1 MRRLSLM
8 SVLVLVVA
16 ACGEASDTEAGDGP
30 SGRLADVGVSE
41 VESGTHDGQVERQD
55 VAVTVGDMS
64 AERVEDAA
72 LEDITGEGPEDVEL
86 SPDTQGDAS
95 VLADSVES
103 EQTDATQLD
112 AELGD
117 DGVDSASDSQADG
130 AVDDD
135 AASSTDALAPADIA
149 NADALADVLEAGED
163 VEDASEGVSDSSTPM
178 DSDVD
183 DASLGEDVD
192 SQESS
197 DTSTSDENS
206 DAEDATLIDAV
217 DAATPKPLYL
227 LSVNNSQKTLEKIDV
242 ATGQGTDVCD
252 LPPSSNYPSLTF
264 SRDNILFAS
273 RQGQY
278 LDAID
283 PCTCEVTPVGS
294 YNGFTGV
301 NGITSDFGLNL
312 FGVSH
317 IQDVLITINSQ
328 SGAGTSVGPLG
339 VNFGYTGATWSD
351 EEQVVY
357 AIDASSD
364 GLFKISP
371 QTGEATFVAPLS
383 LPMGT
388 VGIEMH
394 PENGVLY
401 ACSDAA
407 HLLSV
412 DLITGEVV
420 DIGDMGQNTA
430 CNNLAAP
437 WKEVPCL
444 DGL

>member
-1 MRRLSLM
+1 MRVARTLAALM
-8 SVLVLVVA
+8 LCLGACSDAVDNEGAGPVSAEGDAARAGGAEPSGQGDAGSDKAPEVVGDA
-16 ACGEASDTEAGDGP
+16 GESEEAEVADVSEAAGDVPLSDSASPDAPGAPDASGP
-30 SGRLADVGVSE
+30 ELPLDVVTTEDAEGLDAALPGGDTSALLDAGAGEGDVVMSDSLDPDDDAQGGAADVDASAGPDAPDT
-41 VESGTHDGQVERQD
+41 SGTSTDVLDDAGGLTDAGMGDVGPVTEVQDSEGAVEEVMD
-55 VAVTVGDMS
+55 TGS
-64 AERVEDAA
+64 EDAA
-72 LEDITGEGPEDVEL
+72 PSEDVEV
-86 SPDTQGDAS
+86 A
-95 VLADSVES
+95 
-103 EQTDATQLD
+103 
-112 AELGD
+112 
-117 DGVDSASDSQADG
+117 
-130 AVDDD
+130 
-135 AASSTDALAPADIA
+135 
-149 NADALADVLEAGED
+149 
-163 VEDASEGVSDSSTPM
+163 
-178 DSDVD
+178 
-183 DASLGEDVD
+183 
-192 SQESS
+192 
-197 DTSTSDENS
+197 
-206 DAEDATLIDAV
+206 
-217 DAATPKPLYL
+217 PKPLYL
-227 LSVNNSQKTLEKIDV
+227 LSVNNSQKTLEKIDIE
-242 ATGQGTDVCD
+242 TGAGIDVCQ
-252 LPPSSNYPSLTF
+252 LPPTSNYPSLTF
-264 SRDNILFAS
+264 SRDNILFGS

-283 PCTCEVTPVGS
+283 PCTCEVTSVGS

-351 EEQVVY
+351 EEQVIY

-371 QTGEATFVAPLS
+371 ESGEATFVAPLS

-394 PENGVLY
+394 PDNGVLY

-412 DLITGEVV
+412 DLITGEVT

-444 DGL
+444 DEL